1 MASESRKVSLI
12 RELAEEAARRE
23 GLELV
28 DATVSA
34 GGRKTLIRVFVHRSG
49 GASIED
55 CRQVSRSLDT
65 MLEVEDSLI
74 DSYVL
79 EVSSPGLTR
88 QLTTA
93 ADFRRG
99 IGQKIE
105 AAFCDPDGLMVK
117 KQGVVRDLSDGV
129 IILETE
135 DGNLEI
141 PLEAVTKARPII
153 DWKEI
158 FSNKPKRN
166 TPEEKENG
174 Q

>member
-12 RELAEEAARRE
+12 RELADEAARRE

-28 DATVSA
+28 DLTVSA

-49 GASIED
+49 GVSIED
-55 CRQVSRSLDT
+55 CRQVSRSLNA
-65 MLEVEDSLI
+65 MLEIEDALI

-93 ADFRRG
+93 DDFRRC
-99 IGQKIE
+99 IGQKVE
-105 AAFCDPDGLMVK
+105 AAFHDSDGLLVK
-117 KQGVVRDLSDGV
+117 KKGVVRGLSDGV
-129 IILETE
+129 ILLETE
-135 DGNLEI
+135 DETLEVS
-141 PLEAVTKARPII
+141 LEAVRKARPII

-158 FSNKPKRN
+158 FRNKPKRN